1 MLFSSHY
8 PLSTY
13 LNLLN
18 GDLMNETSYLLY
30 LISFV
35 LGSVVGLVLSYQ
47 KYKSPFAIDK
57 IDVLALIIA
66 IIGWFLIFN
75 SPMLT
80 FIPSYISIAIGLF
93 LMAMVLG
100 MRPGYGRYET
110 LIGLVVGGIIWLL
123 RMVLL

>member
-1 MLFSSHY
+1 
-8 PLSTY
+8 
-13 LNLLN
+13 
-18 GDLMNETSYLLY
+18 MNETSYLLY